1 MEENSEM
8 ILKIWKKGKSNNDKI
23 WTIWKK
29 RKLNSETNIENTE
42 EKQVEQ

>member
-1 MEENSEM
+1 M
-8 ILKIWKKGKSNNDKI
+8 ILKIWKKGKSNSDKI

-42 EKQVEQ
+42 EKQVE